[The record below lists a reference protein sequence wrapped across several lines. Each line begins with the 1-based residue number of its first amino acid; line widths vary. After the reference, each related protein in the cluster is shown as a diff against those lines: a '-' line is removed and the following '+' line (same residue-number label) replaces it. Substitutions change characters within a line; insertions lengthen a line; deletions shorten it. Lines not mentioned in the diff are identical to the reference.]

1 MREGCMLMIIS
12 NIGRGAEQN
21 MQEPAGTV
29 RRLDASIQPALAGK
43 PQKQA
48 PASEINPIVNLGRVA
63 SRERK
68 GYIAVLACYAVFRD
82 RDRVA

>member
-1 MREGCMLMIIS
+1 MTEVASQYQSHNAPLNLYWVIDMNIGKMREGCMLMIIS

-48 PASEINPIVNLGRVA
+48 PASEM
-63 SRERK
+63 
-68 GYIAVLACYAVFRD
+68 
-82 RDRVA
+82 